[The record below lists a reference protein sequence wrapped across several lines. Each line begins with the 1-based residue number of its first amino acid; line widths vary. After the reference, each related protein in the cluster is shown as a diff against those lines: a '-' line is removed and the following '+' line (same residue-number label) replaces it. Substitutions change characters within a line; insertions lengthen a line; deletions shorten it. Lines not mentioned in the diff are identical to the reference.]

1 STLMNILAGLYEPN
15 SGEIFVKGQQV
26 RFRSPRDAIKAGI
39 GMIHQHFMLVPT
51 QTVTENILLGLDEP
65 KFIMNL
71 SKYDKIIRQLG
82 IENNL
87 IVDPTAYIWQLS
99 VGEQQRVE
107 ILKMLYRGCDIL
119 IMDEPTAVLAPQE
132 IDVLF
137 NTLRSMTEKGK
148 SIIFISHKL
157 NEILEIA
164 DRVTVLRRGK
174 VTAADMPIEGVTKEE
189 LASLMVGREV
199 IFNIEKTACRVGE
212 PVLTVENVYAENDKG
227 LPALKGVSLE
237 VCSGEIVGI
246 AGVAGNGQRELA
258 EVIAGLRKIQSGS
271 IRSKDLDLTKVP
283 IKKAIQEGIAYIP
296 EDRHH
301 VGTAP
306 NLSVVDN
313 LIMKN
318 YDQCPIS
325 KGIGMDEGA
334 ARAYAESLK

>member
-1 STLMNILAGLYEPN
+1 
-15 SGEIFVKGQQV
+15 
-26 RFRSPRDAIKAGI
+26 
-39 GMIHQHFMLVPT
+39 
-51 QTVTENILLGLDEP
+51 
-65 KFIMNL
+65 
-71 SKYDKIIRQLG
+71 
-82 IENNL
+82 
-87 IVDPTAYIWQLS
+87 
-99 VGEQQRVE
+99 
-107 ILKMLYRGCDIL
+107 
-119 IMDEPTAVLAPQE
+119 MDEPTAVLAPQE

-199 IFNIEKTACRVGE
+199 IFNIDKSACHSGE
-212 PVLTVENVYAENDKG
+212 SVLIVENVYAENDKG
-227 LPALKGVSLE
+227 LPALKGVSLQ
-237 VCSGEIVGI
+237 VCAGEIVGI

-283 IKKAIQEGIAYIP
+283 IKKTIEEGIAYIP

-306 NLSVVDN
+306 NLSVMDN

-318 YDQCPIS
+318 YNQCPIS

-334 ARAYAESLK
+334 ARAYAESLKGEYDIIVRRSILPFVCFPAGTYSGYFGTRTIQHEVAFNRGSADPRFGCRSIEGIQRMLLKQRESGGGVLLISEELEELVI